1 MLRYCMLS
9 APQVAKIKSQ
19 MTNLEV
25 RETKKIAN
33 LRIHVQHAINCI
45 KSYKISKS
53 ILPNGMLFVTL

>member
-1 MLRYCMLS
+1 MLRCCMLS